1 MDIVSNVVACGLC
14 VWNRGVSLL
23 VPDHQVD
30 SQMATPSGD
39 PRLALADAQ
48 LAQAEQA
55 GPRTQPEGEICRARD
70 CVSSVTLSHT
80 SSSNSA
86 PPLSSSGTTVSQ
98 ILVLDT
104 LKGLYEKTQH
114 QTIKRGGFRRMIR
127 IGTVS
132 KLLITSYLFP

>member
-1 MDIVSNVVACGLC
+1 MDIVSNAVACGLC
-14 VWNRGVSLL
+14 VWREGDEGGWSLL

-48 LAQAEQA
+48 LARAAEQA
-55 GPRTQPEGEICRARD
+55 GPQTQPGGEICRARD

-86 PPLSSSGTTVSQ
+86 PPLSSPGTTVSQ

-104 LKGLYEKTQH
+104 LKGLSEKTQH

-127 IGTVS
+127 IRT
-132 KLLITSYLFP
+132 

>member
-1 MDIVSNVVACGLC
+1 MDIVSNVKG
-14 VWNRGVSLL
+14 WGGGGVGWSLL

-48 LAQAEQA
+48 LARAAEQA
-55 GPRTQPEGEICRARD
+55 GPRTQPGGEICRAAD

-86 PPLSSSGTTVSQ
+86 PPLSSPGTTVSQ
-98 ILVLDT
+98 ILVLDA
-104 LKGLYEKTQH
+104 LKGLSEKTQH
-114 QTIKRGGFRRMIR
+114 QTMKRGGISKNDQDQDLVTAFYILFRR
-127 IGTVS
+127 S
-132 KLLITSYLFP
+132 